1 MLIATVILAGI
12 IVVLLLV
19 IWTIKRHREPRL
31 KIDTG
36 APLEELLP
44 SLAGL
49 THSALVEGN
58 SVELYENGAFFDALL
73 ADMAKAERSLHF
85 DDRSLEIND
94 EITAG
99 CWSAGLA
106 RRFEEAFLADARHCV
121 ELQAH
126 AWARRGAFHRLK
138 DNAYYL
144 LKYQL

>member
-1 MLIATVILAGI
+1 PSARVSDMPFVQHAAHRNFGRILACGVRI
-12 IVVLLLV
+12 FEYQRTLLHQKVMIV
-19 IWTIKRHREPRL
+19 
-31 KIDTG
+31 D
-36 APLEELLP
+36 
-44 SLAGL
+44 
-49 THSALVEGN
+49 
-58 SVELYENGAFFDALL
+58 DAWC
-73 ADMAKAERSLHF
+73 SIGSSNF